1 MIKMYHFE
9 IEETDDG
16 LAYASRLEQL
26 QQLVIDGEIG
36 KAKSGVHP
44 GWLLLPLINI
54 SIIHFFRLKKCQHT
68 AKNATGST
76 GCIK

>member
-1 MIKMYHFE
+1 MIPGMIKMYHFE

-36 KAKSGVHP
+36 KAKI
-44 GWLLLPLINI
+44 LECI
-54 SIIHFFRLKKCQHT
+54 RD
-68 AKNATGST
+68 
-76 GCIK
+76 GCYYL

>member
-36 KAKSGVHP
+36 KAKSSSASGMVAITFDKHLYYP
-44 GWLLLPLINI
+44 LL
-54 SIIHFFRLKKCQHT
+54 SIEKMPTYR
-68 AKNATGST
+68 
-76 GCIK
+76 